1 MWGCS
6 YAPFT
11 GWGMGW
17 GGGLGALA
25 GLLLLGLLVWLAV
38 RGFGPRRSG
47 GHVADRRDSL
57 EILKSR
63 LAKGEITLAEFDAL
77 KKVL

>member
-47 GHVADRRDSL
+47 RA
-57 EILKSR
+57 KSPSPSS
-63 LAKGEITLAEFDAL
+63 TL
-77 KKVL
+77 